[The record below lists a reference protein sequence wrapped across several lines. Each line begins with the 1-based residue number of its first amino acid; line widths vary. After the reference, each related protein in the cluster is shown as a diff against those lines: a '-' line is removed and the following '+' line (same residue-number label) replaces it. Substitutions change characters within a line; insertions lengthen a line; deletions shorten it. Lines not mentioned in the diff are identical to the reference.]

1 MMHKIVS
8 YILVALILAGCGRSV
23 DVRLARVNAL
33 AEENLADS
41 AMQVLDSI
49 DRASLSGEYNRRYY
63 DLLTIKTRDKAD
75 LSFES
80 DSLALSVME
89 YFKDHGTDT
98 VRAEAYYYAG
108 RVARVLG
115 DSPQALDYMQSALDC
130 LDDSCA
136 RLKGKISSQ
145 MGQIFVQFRL
155 YEQAKH
161 FFNKAVVYNRE
172 SKDSLALLYNIRD
185 LGDVYSSLRM
195 NDSALV
201 RFNEAL
207 KIAKTSYPQ
216 TRKELETLA
225 LITDFYISNKEYS
238 HAIETFQNIEPFLEE
253 VYVTDF
259 IHITAMQV
267 YVISGDYHKAE
278 KTAKELL
285 KRNTLYCNRYAYN
298 ALAEIAKLQ
307 KDKDATYKYVIKYV
321 NTLDSINDNASTDA
335 VIHQNSIYNYKLK
348 EQKNLLL
355 EKKQDS
361 LIISVLSLVIIVSAL
376 VMITYFIYKH
386 LKSRNKKLLAENNNL
401 LSTNELQKLE
411 LSQQLKQIKKLESD
425 IIAINAD
432 LFNINITDVDINRQ
446 ILDSIKEKARSV
458 DPSKYKVAQEIINS
472 NIYSWISS
480 ILSSNKLVAISRLH
494 WNELDNIINES
505 SKDFKLKLYKLNH
518 KLSEH
523 EYHICLLIKSG
534 FNNSDI
540 AILTHKDKASISNA
554 RKRLYKKIF
563 FCEGDALDL
572 DKLIY
577 LL

>member
-1 MMHKIVS
+1 
-8 YILVALILAGCGRSV
+8 
-23 DVRLARVNAL
+23 
-33 AEENLADS
+33 
-41 AMQVLDSI
+41 MQVLDSI
-49 DRASLSGEYNRRYY
+49 DRASLSGEYYRRYY

-108 RVARVLG
+108 RVARMLG

-161 FFNKAVVYNRE
+161 FFNKAVVYNHE

-225 LITDFYISNKEYS
+225 LITDFYISNKDYS

-298 ALAEIAKLQ
+298 ALAEIAKLF
-307 KDKDATYKYVIKYV
+307 T
-321 NTLDSINDNASTDA
+321 
-335 VIHQNSIYNYKLK
+335 
-348 EQKNLLL
+348 
-355 EKKQDS
+355 
-361 LIISVLSLVIIVSAL
+361 
-376 VMITYFIYKH
+376 
-386 LKSRNKKLLAENNNL
+386 
-401 LSTNELQKLE
+401 
-411 LSQQLKQIKKLESD
+411 
-425 IIAINAD
+425 
-432 LFNINITDVDINRQ
+432 
-446 ILDSIKEKARSV
+446 
-458 DPSKYKVAQEIINS
+458 
-472 NIYSWISS
+472 
-480 ILSSNKLVAISRLH
+480 
-494 WNELDNIINES
+494 
-505 SKDFKLKLYKLNH
+505 
-518 KLSEH
+518 
-523 EYHICLLIKSG
+523 
-534 FNNSDI
+534 
-540 AILTHKDKASISNA
+540 
-554 RKRLYKKIF
+554 
-563 FCEGDALDL
+563 
-572 DKLIY
+572 
-577 LL
+577 

>member
-1 MMHKIVS
+1 MHKVVS

-49 DRASLSGEYNRRYY
+49 DMASLSGEYNRRYY

-108 RVARVLG
+108 RVARMLG

-145 MGQIFVQFRL
+145 MGQILLNL
-155 YEQAKH
+155 YLFEQAKPR
-161 FFNKAVVYNRE
+161 FKDAIKYNHA
-172 SKDSLALLYNIRD
+172 S
-185 LGDVYSSLRM
+185 GD
-195 NDSALV
+195 
-201 RFNEAL
+201 
-207 KIAKTSYPQ
+207 
-216 TRKELETLA
+216 TLA
-225 LITDFYISNKEYS
+225 LMYNYRNLADTHSYMCEEDSVIPNLKLALSVFKKLDSCSKWREIEIRTITTDFYLSKNDLDAALFEYNIIDS
-238 HAIETFQNIEPFLEE
+238 LITNESIPDYVLLTAINIHLK
-253 VYVTDF
+253 TKKLDR
-259 IHITAMQV
+259 AR
-267 YVISGDYHKAE
+267 DYSLM
-278 KTAKELL
+278 LL
-285 KRNTLYCNRYAYN
+285 KSKSIYSKKNAYE
-298 ALAEIAKLQ
+298 ALANISDYFE
-307 KDKDATYKYVIKYV
+307 DKENMYLYTRKYKEFI
-321 NTLDSINDNASTDA
+321 DSINDNASTDA

-401 LSTNELQKLE
+401 LSANNLQKLE
-411 LSQQLKQIKKLESD
+411 LSQQLIKIKQLESD
-425 IIAINAD
+425 IHFFSAN
-432 LFNINITDVDINRQ
+432 LFQNETTAELLSEQIRNTIKEHSKNIEAEKYTVPLE
-446 ILDSIKEKARSV
+446 ILDSDI
-458 DPSKYKVAQEIINS
+458 YKRLKQYYKDKTAVPISNDEWKSFDNLINTVHV
-472 NIYSWISS
+472 N
-480 ILSSNKLVAISRLH
+480 
-494 WNELDNIINES
+494 
-505 SKDFKLKLYKLNH
+505 FKLKLIQLNSKLT
-518 KLSEH
+518 EH
-523 EYHICLLIKSG
+523 EYHICLLLKCR
-534 FNNSDI
+534 FANSEI
-540 AILTHKDKASISNA
+540 AFLTHKDKTSISQA
-554 RKRLYKKIF
+554 RKRLYKKMF
-563 FCEGDALDL
+563 LCEGESSEF
-572 DKLIY
+572 DKFIY
-577 LL
+577 SL